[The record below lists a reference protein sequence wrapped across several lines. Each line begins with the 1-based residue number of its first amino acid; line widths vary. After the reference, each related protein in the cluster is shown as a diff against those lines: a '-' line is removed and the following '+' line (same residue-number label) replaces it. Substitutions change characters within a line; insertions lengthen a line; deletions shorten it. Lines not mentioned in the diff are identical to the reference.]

1 MTTYTEGEIAAIVLG
16 VLIGIPL
23 VLFLMLYALKRWMQG
38 PTKGSDNPKKLD
50 GKLVV
55 ITGANTGI
63 GKVTATDLAKRGAR
77 VIICCRDMKRAN
89 AGMADIKADSG
100 SDLVEVLQLDLASLK
115 SVRSCAETLLEKEEK
130 IDYLIN
136 NAGVMMCPQWKTE
149 DGFDMQMGTN

>member
-1 MTTYTEGEIAAIVLG
+1 MDCTSLYTFANI
-16 VLIGIPL
+16 
-23 VLFLMLYALKRWMQG
+23 F
-38 PTKGSDNPKKLD
+38 S
-50 GKLVV
+50 
-55 ITGANTGI
+55 GANTGI
-63 GKVTATDLAKRGAR
+63 GKITATDLARRGAR

-136 NAGVMMCPQWKTE
+136 NAG
-149 DGFDMQMGTN
+149 